1 MGQKEQYEKVASSM
15 MRRFDFDRV
24 VKIMQRLDRKWDF
37 GGEERVPTTHELMDV
52 ARRLILVTLKTG
64 SRYERTGGFSVTVLN
79 GIISLSFELEQA
91 FAMLPN
97 QEHQARRVVPE
108 INNGSRS
115 VTKF

>member
-1 MGQKEQYEKVASSM
+1 MGQRDQYEKVATSM
-15 MRRFDFDRV
+15 MQRFDFDHV
-24 VKIMQRLDRKWDF
+24 AKIMQRLDWRWDF
-37 GGEERVPTTHELMDV
+37 GGENRIPTTHELMDV

-97 QEHQARRVVPE
+97 QEHQARRVVLE
-108 INNGSRS
+108 LNNGSRS
-115 VTKF
+115 VPKF